1 MSQTGVTSRLAA
13 AGAAAAIVAVLAG
26 CGSKPQQA
34 VGVSQ
39 GPVVHYLVCDG
50 DSVRHVRLTTTDG
63 RVLWQQRF
71 PEGTTR
77 DRFRVPV
84 RLPAGDAIRVSDPD
98 GRPAMELTAAS
109 VPSTGI
115 LRGDGRRVS
124 AAEFEA
130 ARGGYCGAARKDRA
144 AALAVGFV
152 FLGLGL
158 VFAHRWLR
166 AKRSRDPFDRPY
178 R

>member
-1 MSQTGVTSRLAA
+1 VL
-13 AGAAAAIVAVLAG
+13 VAAG
-26 CGSKPQQA
+26 CGAKPQQA
-34 VGVSQ
+34 VGVSR
-39 GPVVHYLVCDG
+39 GPVVHYLLCEG
-50 DSVRHVRLTTTDG
+50 DTVRLVRLTTADG
-63 RVLWQQRF
+63 RVVWRRRF
-71 PEGTTR
+71 ADGTTR
-77 DRFRVPV
+77 TTFRVPV
-84 RLPAGDAIRVSDPD
+84 ELPPGEPIRVSDPD
-98 GRPAMELTAAS
+98 GQPAMQLTAAS
-109 VPSTGI
+109 IPATGI

-130 ARGGYCGAARKDRA
+130 ARSGYCGAARKDRA

-166 AKRSRDPFDRPY
+166 SRRSRDPFDRPY